1 MAITIL
7 RFVLAGVVGYL
18 LGSFPSGVIV
28 GKLWRVNVL
37 AAGSG
42 HSGATN
48 VLRTAGK
55 KAAAMVA
62 ISDVAKGAFA
72 VLLAHFL
79 LFAGDAPL
87 APWGELVAGL
97 AAILGHN
104 YSLFLRFRGGRGVAT
119 GGGAILGIQPLVL
132 AIAVLVGLVPA
143 ALTRYVSLGSITAA
157 FTAPLAELALLLTGF
172 DHAWPHFYFILIGSA
187 VVIASHHDNIQRLL
201 NGTERKLGQ
210 RTANQGAVLASP
222 AQDSST
228 EQSTAQDASVQGAMP
243 QDSYEPDS
251 SALAGAPE

>member
-1 MAITIL
+1 MALTIPL
-7 RFVLAGVVGYL
+7 LVLAGAGGYL

-55 KAAAMVA
+55 KAAMTVA
-62 ISDVAKGAFA
+62 LLDIAKGAVA
-72 VLLAHFL
+72 VLMAHFL
-79 LFAGDAPL
+79 LFPKDAVFG
-87 APWGELVAGL
+87 PWAELIAGL

-119 GGGAILGIQPLVL
+119 GGGGVLAMQPLVV
-132 AIAVLVGLVPA
+132 AIALVVGLIPVF
-143 ALTRYVSLGSITAA
+143 LTRYVSLGSITAA
-157 FTAPLAELALLLTGF
+157 VTAPLAELVLLLTGF
-172 DHAWPHFYFILIGSA
+172 DHAWPHFYYMLIGAA
-187 VVIASHHDNIQRLL
+187 VIIASHHDNIQRLL

-210 RTANQGAVLASP
+210 RAPVQAS
-222 AQDSST
+222 
-228 EQSTAQDASVQGAMP
+228 
-243 QDSYEPDS
+243 
-251 SALAGAPE
+251 APIAEKQA